1 MTPAQYELDN
11 AARMDTEILI
21 ASRIMEQAESAYQNA
36 AHRRDCLV
44 ALRLERSIGGSGN
57 WCRGVEGCHVLAPM
71 SKPLH
76 ELRAR
81 LSLYTGGTQEWTLD
95 LYRLGKKP
103 ACMAYAKGSTP
114 RAALL
119 ALSPTDA
126 AAARWLEAI
135 VAAAL
140 KWDEFNAQQAASLG
154 LLRRAEG
161 L

>member
-1 MTPAQYELDN
+1 MTPIQYEIDN
-11 AARMDTEILI
+11 AARLDTEILI
-21 ASRIMEQAESAYQNA
+21 ASRIMEQAESACRSA

-140 KWDEFNAQQAASLG
+140 KWDEFNEQQAASLG
-154 LLRRAEG
+154 LLCRAEG

>member
-1 MTPAQYELDN
+1 MTPTEYELDN

-21 ASRIMEQAESAYQNA
+21 ATRIMEQAESAYQNA

-57 WCRGVEGCHVLAPM
+57 WGRGIGGCHVLAPPN
-71 SKPLH
+71 KPLH

-81 LSLYTGGTQEWTLD
+81 LSLYTGGTQEWSLD

-103 ACMAYAKGSTP
+103 ACMAYARGSTP
-114 RAALL
+114 RVALL
-119 ALSPTDA
+119 AMAPTDA
-126 AAARWLEAI
+126 AAARWLAEV

-140 KWDEFNAQQAASLG
+140 RWDDFQAAQAASLG
-154 LLRRAEG
+154 LLRRPEG